1 MKIIGNIGNIGNK
14 TGVRTA
20 NPDRRPAR
28 LLH

>member
-1 MKIIGNIGNIGNK
+1 MKIIGNIGNIGHK
-14 TGVRTA
+14 LWFRTA